1 MYDLYRQD
9 PKVLKEFCVDETIYD
24 VVALLKPSSQVREVN
39 IDIEIPKPSIVVV
52 MQEGYL

>member
-1 MYDLYRQD
+1 
-9 PKVLKEFCVDETIYD
+9 VLKEFCVDETIYD